1 MRKKLVLVFAAGL
14 AVAMMTWQAQ
24 AMPSLASK
32 QVYQGKNITLVAEG
46 CGPGWH
52 WSVRWRRCVR
62 N

>member
-1 MRKKLVLVFAAGL
+1 MQKKLALVLAAGV

-24 AMPSLASK
+24 AMPLAVAK
-32 QVYQGKNITLVAEG
+32 QVYQDKQITLFAQG
-46 CGPGWH
+46 CGIGWH